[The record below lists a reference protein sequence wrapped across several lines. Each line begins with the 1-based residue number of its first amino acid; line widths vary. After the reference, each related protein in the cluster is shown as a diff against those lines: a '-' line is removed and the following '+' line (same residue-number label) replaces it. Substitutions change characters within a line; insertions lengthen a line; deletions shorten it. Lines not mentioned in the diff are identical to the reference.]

1 MNKHAREVMQQQQK
15 KKKIKTG
22 GRTMLMLRLRQEKK
36 GANRKLA
43 EALQVQQVLRR
54 GWRDCNQAH

>member
-1 MNKHAREVMQQQQK
+1 MNKRAREVMQQQQK

-43 EALQVQQVLRR
+43 EALYVQQVL
-54 GWRDCNQAH
+54 A

>member
-22 GRTMLMLRLRQEKK
+22 GRTMLMLTLRLRQEKK

-43 EALQVQQVLRR
+43 EAL
-54 GWRDCNQAH
+54 